1 MDRRQTAILFGD
13 SEQGWSRP
21 LRAKLR
27 KRGFRVSATR
37 SARSLLESVER
48 EFPDIVVLDED
59 LEAGGGGIL
68 ISIIRSRSPKTRIIR
83 LFPARASSPGGV
95 WAGHEDLPSFTKPVP
110 VELLWEAI
118 LSAVRRPVD
127 PGSRKSSPLILCVDD
142 DRATLRSLSRILER
156 HGYRV
161 LTYTGA
167 ERALQELPLL
177 DPDLLV
183 LDVLMPGMNGLEL
196 IDELREYRQRSVP
209 VVLLSGWDSD
219 DAVQAG
225 YGHGAACYLT
235 KPLVPEILLDVVE
248 RLLRPAALLPR
259 GAGG

>member
-1 MDRRQTAILFGD
+1 METRQTVILFGD
-13 SEQGWSRP
+13 AEQVWSRP

-27 KRGFRVSATR
+27 KRGFQVSSKR

-48 EFPDIVVLDED
+48 QFPDVVVLDED

-68 ISIIRSRSPKTRIIR
+68 ISIIRSRSPKTRVIR
-83 LFPARASSPGGV
+83 LFPARSPSPGGV
-95 WAGHEDLPSFTKPVP
+95 WPGHEDLPSFRKPVP
-110 VELLWEAI
+110 AELLWDSI
-118 LSAVRRPVD
+118 LSAVRRPVAQEQA
-127 PGSRKSSPLILCVDD
+127 PLILCVDD
-142 DRATLRSLSRILER
+142 DRASLRSLSRILGR

-161 LTYTGA
+161 LTYMGA

-177 DPDLLV
+177 DPDLLL

-196 IDELREYRQRSVP
+196 IDELREYRQRPVP

-219 DAVQAG
+219 EAIQAG

-235 KPLVPEILLDVVE
+235 KPCVPEILLDIVE
-248 RLLRPAALLPR
+248 RLVKPAALLHR
-259 GAGG
+259 RAGA

>member
-1 MDRRQTAILFGD
+1 MDIEQAAILFGD
-13 SEQGWSRP
+13 AELGWSRL

-37 SARSLLESVER
+37 SARSLLASVER
-48 EFPDIVVLDED
+48 EYPDVVVLDED

-68 ISIIRSRSPKTRIIR
+68 ISILRSRSPKTRIIR
-83 LFPARASSPGGV
+83 LFPARSSSPGGV
-95 WAGHEDLPSFTKPVP
+95 WPGHEDLPSFRKPVP
-110 VELLWEAI
+110 VELLWDSI
-118 LSAVRRPVD
+118 LSAVRRPVAHEQA
-127 PGSRKSSPLILCVDD
+127 PLILCVDD
-142 DRATLRSLSRILER
+142 DRSTLRSLSRILGR

-161 LTYTGA
+161 LTYTTA
-167 ERALQELPLL
+167 ERALQELSLL
-177 DPDLLV
+177 DPDLLL

-219 DAVQAG
+219 EAIQAG

-235 KPLVPEILLDVVE
+235 KPCVPEILLDIVG
-248 RLLRPAALLPR
+248 RLVRPAALLPR
-259 GAGG
+259 GSGR